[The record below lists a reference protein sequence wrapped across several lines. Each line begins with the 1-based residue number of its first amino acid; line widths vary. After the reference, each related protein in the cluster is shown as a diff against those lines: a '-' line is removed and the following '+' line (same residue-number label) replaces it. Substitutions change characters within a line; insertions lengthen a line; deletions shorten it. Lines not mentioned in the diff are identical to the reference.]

1 MFAFG
6 RDDSSVF
13 SEKRKLLKR
22 FSIIYVYAVCRM
34 LQKIN
39 KELTFISNNSNSEG
53 SLLKKPGPIYS
64 GSAF

>member
-1 MFAFG
+1 
-6 RDDSSVF
+6 
-13 SEKRKLLKR
+13 
-22 FSIIYVYAVCRM
+22 M

-39 KELTFISNNSNSEG
+39 KELIFISNNSNSEG